1 MFNRTPK
8 NDEIDLNQDV
18 SLLADSLDDLLK
30 SWGSKSKEEADHARL
45 RAESLLKETRAKLHG
60 RNRVTQA
67 ARDAGGHVDDYVRE
81 KPWHGVGIGAALG
94 IIVGALIAT
103 STAGR

>member
-1 MFNRTPK
+1 M
-8 NDEIDLNQDV
+8 
-18 SLLADSLDDLLK
+18 S
-30 SWGSKSKEEADHARL
+30 
-45 RAESLLKETRAKLHG
+45 
-60 RNRVTQA
+60 QA

-103 STAGR
+103 STSDR

>member
-1 MFNRTPK
+1 MFNRTTK
-8 NDEIDLNQDV
+8 NNDLDLNQDV

-30 SWGSKSKEEADHARL
+30 SWGSKSKEEAHEARS

-67 ARDAGGHVDDYVRE
+67 AKDAGHHVDNYIHD
-81 KPWHGVGIGAALG
+81 KPWQGVGIGTALG
-94 IIVGALIAT
+94 ILVGALIAT
-103 STAGR
+103 TASSR